1 MSAQNTLLDGVIQ
14 TSVDDT
20 DKPFIMVLKVVHNIR
35 LGATWRIVRSGVHIT
50 NVKVWDEI
58 GMA

>member
-20 DKPFIMVLKVVHNIR
+20 DKPFIMVLKVVHNII
-35 LGATWRIVRSGVHIT
+35 LGATWRIIRSGVHIT
-50 NVKVWDEI
+50 NV
-58 GMA
+58 